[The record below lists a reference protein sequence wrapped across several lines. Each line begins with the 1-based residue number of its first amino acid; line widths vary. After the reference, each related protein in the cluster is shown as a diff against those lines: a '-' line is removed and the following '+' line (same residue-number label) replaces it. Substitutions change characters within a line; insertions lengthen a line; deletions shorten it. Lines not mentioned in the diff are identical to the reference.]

1 MAARVCG
8 SFVSFEANRAYC
20 DSADLSAATDATV
33 RRVYKRA
40 QLEKAWIEASGGM
53 VYVIEA
59 QK

>member
-1 MAARVCG
+1 LLVLRGFTKSGDAIVNDPAAA
-8 SFVSFEANRAYC
+8 SDN
-20 DSADLSAATDATV
+20 TV

-53 VYVIEA
+53 VYVTEA